1 MSIEAVWNALPRRI
15 RGQGLEKENLEKL
28 NLQEIRL
35 RCGQPLLLKGEKGI
49 CFLRQDGMPAESS
62 ESCIRISKADIQETV
77 SLLSA
82 YSLYA
87 FEEELRQGYLTIEG
101 GHRVGK
107 SVRSGRLTR

>member
-49 CFLRQDGMPAESS
+49 CFLRQDGVPAES
-62 ESCIRISKADIQETV
+62 
-77 SLLSA
+77 
-82 YSLYA
+82 
-87 FEEELRQGYLTIEG
+87 
-101 GHRVGK
+101 
-107 SVRSGRLTR
+107 